1 MSTSAVLTARAVSR
15 RFGEAEVLRDVD
27 VEVCAGEVLGLIGP
41 NGGGKSTLLLILAG
55 LVRPST
61 GEVRMDGLLAH
72 EVALQAAGR
81 VGLVTAEPGLYPL
94 LTGWENLDFF
104 GQLLGL
110 PRAAVRGRG
119 AALAERL
126 RLTARELDRPA
137 GSYSSGMRQK
147 LSLVRALLSTPRA
160 LLLDEATANL
170 DPAVAWTLYD
180 AIREQADAGVAV
192 VLCTHD
198 LHAVESLCERVV
210 ALQTSVVARIEQ
222 VGQRA
227 VPRRSPLLAY
237 FGDGGGE

>member
-1 MSTSAVLTARAVSR
+1 MSSSVVITARAVSR
-15 RFGEAEVLRDVD
+15 RFGDAQVLRDVD
-27 VEVCAGEVLGLIGP
+27 VDVCAGQVLGLIGP

-61 GEVRMDGLLAH
+61 GEVRIEGLLAH
-72 EVALQAAGR
+72 DLALQAAGR

-110 PRAAVRGRG
+110 TLATVRERG

-126 RLTARELDRPA
+126 SLTARELDRPA

-170 DPAVAWTLYD
+170 DPTVAWTLYD

-198 LHAVESLCERVV
+198 LHAAESLCERII
-210 ALQTSVVARIEQ
+210 ALRTQVVARVEQ
-222 VGQRA
+222 GGQRV
-227 VPRRSPLLAY
+227 VPRPSPLLAY
-237 FGDGGGE
+237 LGQGRGE